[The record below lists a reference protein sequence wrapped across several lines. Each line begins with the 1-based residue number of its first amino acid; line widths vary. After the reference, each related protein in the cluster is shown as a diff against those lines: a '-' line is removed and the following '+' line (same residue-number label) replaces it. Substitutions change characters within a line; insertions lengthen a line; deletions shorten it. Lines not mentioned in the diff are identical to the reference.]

1 MNIRCRPMYFAEKL
15 KKAMK
20 GLGTDE
26 RTLIRIIVSR
36 SEVRGVRNRMRAG
49 VCMCV
54 FVYMTVHMCVC
65 VCVCVCAVSY
75 THLRAHE
82 TG

>member
-1 MNIRCRPMYFAEKL
+1 MYFAEKL

-36 SEVRGVRNRMRAG
+36 SEVRDVRNKIRVEGWCGEG
-49 VCMCV
+49 VPVCV
-54 FVYMTVHMCVC
+54 CAC
-65 VCVCVCAVSY
+65 VCVCVCAYVCVCVRVC
-75 THLRAHE
+75 LCVCVC
-82 TG
+82 

>member
-1 MNIRCRPMYFAEKL
+1 MYFAEKL

-36 SEVRGVRNRMRAG
+36 SEVRDVRNKIRVEGWCWEGMH
-49 VCMCV
+49 VC
-54 FVYMTVHMCVC
+54 VH
-65 VCVCVCAVSY
+65 VCVCVCAYVCVCVRVCLCVCVLIF
-75 THLRAHE
+75 H
-82 TG
+82 